1 MESVVLIW
9 DLLFNIW
16 TDMTR
21 SLRSRQL
28 ISGFGVSMVG
38 IVMLGSMLHWFSYRY
53 KIEQE
58 QSKLTEISYNVLG
71 FLSFQNGKF
80 DVLPDDDMR
89 TKAKEM
95 IEKYDLNNVEQN
107 HFAYVIDTS
116 TSQIIWS
123 ASSFGKPVRFLHT
136 LPIHKDREQYRSI
149 NYYLSLPETPF
160 PQYNF
165 LYIDRLASERYPP
178 ADDSGSHKFVHE
190 FSILLKIQE
199 LMLCVTHSEYIAMHS

>member
-1 MESVVLIW
+1 
-9 DLLFNIW
+9 
-16 TDMTR
+16 MTR

-28 ISGFGVSMVG
+28 ISGFGVIMVG

-95 IEKYDLNNVEQN
+95 IDFYFTN
-107 HFAYVIDTS
+107 H
-116 TSQIIWS
+116 
-123 ASSFGKPVRFLHT
+123 L
-136 LPIHKDREQYRSI
+136 
-149 NYYLSLPETPF
+149 
-160 PQYNF
+160 
-165 LYIDRLASERYPP
+165 ER
-178 ADDSGSHKFVHE
+178 
-190 FSILLKIQE
+190 IQFWQ
-199 LMLCVTHSEYIAMHS
+199 TWAIG